1 MHIIIELCILTAIA
15 ACCAVSCIVAIEF
28 VISYS
33 EYVKPS
39 DVIKSRYAKIFKNT
53 TWFGKITGV
62 LYVIITIPSILITY
76 VIYYIEK
83 LIRWLSSMR
92 YLK

>member
-1 MHIIIELCILTAIA
+1 MHMIIILCECTAIA
-15 ACCAVSCIVAIEF
+15 AWCAFSFIIA
-28 VISYS
+28 ISYS

-39 DVIKSRYAKIFKNT
+39 DAIKSKYVKIFKNT

-62 LYVIITIPSILITY
+62 IYVIMSIPSILITY
-76 VIYYIEK
+76 VIYYIEILVK
-83 LIRWLSSMR
+83 WLSSMR

>member
-1 MHIIIELCILTAIA
+1 MHMLIILCECTAIA
-15 ACCAVSCIVAIEF
+15 AWCAFSFIIAIEF
-28 VISYS
+28 AISYS

-39 DVIKSRYAKIFKNT
+39 DAIKSKYVKIFKNT

-62 LYVIITIPSILITY
+62 IYVIMSIPSILITY